1 MNRTCFLILIRFLLL
16 CAVIKFDCYINYN
29 MELWECSIVYSSNAH
44 SSSQIC
50 LENFLFSKVSTHVV
64 MYRQKPA
71 HISYQICGVPAHAP
85 GMTNL
90 GCSFY
95 IWIYQQTLEYLRCD
109 YIAII
114 CVLTWRWVTTP
125 EILLFALAAGYVIWY
140 IVLLLFFVF
149 SSLRQDSCVCVSF
162 YDVIVNCLRLT
173 PPHILACK

>member
-1 MNRTCFLILIRFLLL
+1 MNRTCFLILTRFLLS

-64 MYRQKPA
+64 MSRQKPA

-95 IWIYQQTLEYLRCD
+95 IWIYQQTLEYLRD
-109 YIAII
+109 
-114 CVLTWRWVTTP
+114 VTTLQLSVSWLGD
-125 EILLFALAAGYVIWY
+125 EWRLQRFCFLLLLQGMVYGILCYSCFLLFHL
-140 IVLLLFFVF
+140 
-149 SSLRQDSCVCVSF
+149 
-162 YDVIVNCLRLT
+162 
-173 PPHILACK
+173 